1 MAAIEAVDA
10 ETGRGRHAAGFVAY
24 EAAPAFD
31 PALPVVP
38 AGPGRLPLVWFGLYD
53 EAVPVPPIEPPA
65 GGGELDWRWAI
76 DEETFARQVAVI
88 REAIADGWT
97 YQVNLTTRLDAAVG
111 DARSLYAALAHRQRG
126 AHNAFIDAG
135 PWAVACASP
144 ELFFERRGSR
154 ITTRPM
160 KGTAP
165 RHAEAGA
172 DAAAAA
178 ALVASPKERAENV
191 MIVDLLRNDVGR
203 VARTG
208 TVTVTSL
215 LDVEAYPA
223 MWQLTSTIEAE
234 VRGGAS
240 LADVFRAL
248 FPCGS
253 VTGAP
258 KRSTMRLIASLEGRA
273 RGVYCGAV
281 GHVAPPGGPWPT
293 RFAVGIRT
301 ATVAGGRAE
310 LGVGAGITWDS
321 DPGAEWAELHTKAS
335 IAGVS
340 PRGLTLRSTR
350 P

>member
-1 MAAIEAVDA
+1 
-10 ETGRGRHAAGFVAY
+10 VAY

-31 PALPVVP
+31 AALPVVASG
-38 AGPGRLPLVWFGLYD
+38 AGPLPLVWFGVYD
-53 EAVPVPPIEPPA
+53 EVVPVPPIAPPESRA
-65 GGGELDWRWAI
+65 ELDWRWAI
-76 DEETFARQVAVI
+76 DEATFERQVAVI

-97 YQVNLTTRLDAAVG
+97 YQVNLTTRLTAPVH
-111 DARSLYAALAHRQRG
+111 DARSLYAALAHRQQG
-126 AHNAFIDAG
+126 AHNVLIET
-135 PWAVACASP
+135 PSWAVACASP
-144 ELFFERRGSR
+144 ELFFERDGHHL
-154 ITTRPM
+154 TTRPM
-160 KGTAP
+160 KGTAA
-165 RHAEAGA
+165 RSAGTDE

-178 ALVASPKERAENV
+178 ALAASPKERAENV

-215 LDVEAYPA
+215 FDVEAYPA
-223 MWQLTSTIEAE
+223 MWQLTSTIEAD
-234 VRGGAS
+234 VRPGTS
-240 LADVFRAL
+240 LADTFRAL

-258 KRSTMRLIASLEGRA
+258 KRSTMRLIASLEGRP

-281 GHVAPPGGPWPT
+281 GHVAPPGGPWST

-301 ATVAGGRAE
+301 ATVAAGRAE

-335 IAGVS
+335 IAETGGFQVPTS
-340 PRGLTLRSTR
+340 HMRDLST
-350 P
+350 